1 MKDVDEQEKY
11 RNFLSFQMQR
21 KVKTLYKQFLFMLE
35 DISADGY
42 DIQEEDFQR
51 YRKRILDHGNDTS
64 RELEEYLEKFDIRL
78 K

>member
-1 MKDVDEQEKY
+1 MDEQDKY

-21 KVKTLYKQFLFMLE
+21 KVKNLYKQFLFMLE

-42 DIQEEDFQR
+42 DIEEEDFQR
-51 YRKRILDHGNDTS
+51 YRKRILDHGNDTA
-64 RELEEYLEKFDIRL
+64 RELEEYLEKFDIKL

>member
-64 RELEEYLEKFDIRL
+64 RELEEYLEKIL
-78 K
+78 I